1 MPGLIEDGGIP
12 DIEHVDYQVV
22 PGILLQ
28 QIYRLLSGI
37 DPGQGRRIADVQVD
51 ILPVKLGLDLSVL
64 L

>member
-12 DIEHVDYQVV
+12 DIEHVYYQVV
-22 PGILLQ
+22 PWILLQ
-28 QIYRLLSGI
+28 QVYRLLSGI
-37 DPGQGRRIADVQVD
+37 DPGQGRRVADVQVD